1 MKKLFSLLVTG
12 FLIVGSFGCQEASS
26 SNNASSPAPTKA
38 ASEGKTAVKETTTP
52 VPGTKAKN
60 KIESKKTAAKKTEG
74 DLKAAVTKKLQAGIP
89 GNKFVVDNKNGEITL
104 KGIVGSQQELEKAE
118 KLVKEVEGVKSVKV
132 EAKVE
137 PASRS

>member
-1 MKKLFSLLVTG
+1 
-12 FLIVGSFGCQEASS
+12 
-26 SNNASSPAPTKA
+26 
-38 ASEGKTAVKETTTP
+38 
-52 VPGTKAKN
+52 
-60 KIESKKTAAKKTEG
+60 
-74 DLKAAVTKKLQAGIP
+74 LKAAVTKKLQAGIP
-89 GNKFVVDNKNGEITL
+89 GNKFVVDNKNGEIML